1 VVTEANVDGE
11 KNGSEDDAERG
22 QHTHDDVDD
31 DVDRQQLV
39 DSSISWWSRT

>member
-1 VVTEANVDGE
+1 VTCGTLPVVTEANVDGE

-31 DVDRQQLV
+31 DV
-39 DSSISWWSRT
+39 IMTSW